1 MIENIDI
8 QIISQIAI
16 AIGIILIF
24 RILRSFV
31 ASYIIKIMIR
41 NNKKKINVKKNP
53 FYLPIKTIFTFIG
66 IYIALNV
73 FKNIIEINATSEV
86 IITKIIKIAL
96 IIFVAKAFGE
106 GLDEKNGAFI
116 RIKTKKN
123 QELDETTTLGI
134 LKTIKIIIYIIAG
147 FLVIYEWGYDLTGLI
162 ASLGIGGIVI
172 TLAAQDTAK
181 SVIGGIA
188 IFLDKPFKKGDYI
201 KIGQYEGT
209 VEDIKFRTTNI
220 RTLDNSV
227 LHIPNSEMSISAII
241 NYSEMEKRRYYTKI
255 TLEFDTKLEKVEN
268 MKIQIEKMLQQRND
282 ILKDTISV
290 KFQNISDNGME
301 IIIIAYIN
309 ETNYENYLEIK
320 EKINYEI
327 MTILQKENISLA
339 YNMQTIYLKNS

>member
-8 QIISQIAI
+8 EIISQIAI

-24 RILRSFV
+24 RILSSFV
-31 ASYIIKIMIR
+31 ASSIIKIMIR

-73 FKNIIEINATSEV
+73 LKNIIEMNATSEV

-116 RIKTKKN
+116 KIKTKKN
-123 QELDETTTLGI
+123 QELDKETTLGI

-241 NYSEMEKRRYYTKI
+241 NYSEMEKRRYYAKI